1 MNRIRSEALR
11 IAVVSS
17 NEVDWGGS
25 EELWQKA
32 AIALA
37 RRGHRVHIFKP
48 RLLRGLRPVR
58 ELRAAGCKLTDL
70 TRPFGLPELFIRRV
84 GAVSRL
90 LQFALLAVNLL
101 PRLFWYRPDF
111 VVLSQ
116 GGNWD
121 GAHFAKVLRLLRSRY
136 AIVSQKASEF
146 YWPPDSYRPSVAA
159 MYRDATHAFFVSEH
173 NRRLTELQLGQAL
186 PPASVVRNPFLVDFS
201 APLEWPEDSDEGV
214 DFACIGRLYPMEK
227 GQDLVL
233 RLLAMPKWRD
243 RSAKVSFYGEGI
255 NREGLEAMARHL
267 GLDDR
272 VRFLGQVEDVSAI
285 WREHQALL
293 LASRCEGLPLVVV
306 EAMLA
311 GRVAIVTAAGGSS
324 EAFEDDV
331 TGFLAQ
337 YASVEALDDAMERAW
352 NRRAEWPQIGG
363 AAARNIRRIVPAD
376 PGDAMASRIVA
387 LALASPPTA
396 EAAA

>member
-1 MNRIRSEALR
+1 MRPDALR

-32 AIALA
+32 ALA
-37 RRGHRVHIFKP
+37 MARQGHRVQIFKP
-48 RLLRGLRPVR
+48 RLQRGLRPVR
-58 ELRAAGCKLTDL
+58 ELRDAGCKLTDL
-70 TRPFGLPELFIRRV
+70 TRPFGLPELFVRRV

-90 LQFALLAVNLL
+90 LQFALLAANLL
-101 PRLFWYRPDF
+101 PRLLWSRPDF
-111 VVLSQ
+111 VLLSQ

-121 GAHFAKVLRLLRSRY
+121 GAHFAKVLRLVGSRY

-173 NRRLTELQLGQAL
+173 NRQLTELQLGEAL
-186 PPASVVRNPFLVDFS
+186 PPSSVARNPFLVDFA
-201 APLEWPEDSDEGV
+201 APLAWPEQSGDGI

-233 RLLAMPKWRD
+233 RVLAMPKWRS
-243 RSAKVSFYGEGI
+243 RNVKASFYGEGI
-255 NREGLEAMARHL
+255 NRAGLEAMADHL
-267 GLDDR
+267 GLGEH
-272 VRFLGQVEDVSAI
+272 VRFLGQVEDVTGI
-285 WREHQALL
+285 WRAHEALL

-311 GRVAIVTAAGGSS
+311 GRIVIATAAGGT
-324 EAFEDDV
+324 EEVIDDDS
-331 TGFLAQ
+331 TGFLARH
-337 YASVEALDDAMERAW
+337 ASIEALDEAMERAW
-352 NRRAEWPQIGG
+352 QRRDEWREIG
-363 AAARNIRRIVPAD
+363 AAAAQHIRGIVPAS
-376 PGDAMASRIVA
+376 PGAALAEQIVA
-387 LALASPPTA
+387 LARAS
-396 EAAA
+396 